1 MSLIITFQMY
11 IYELENQM
19 KHDGNDVDIQHQLNK
34 LVATSKLTVRFLRL
48 H

>member
-1 MSLIITFQMY
+1 MITLQMY

-19 KHDGNDVDIQHQLNK
+19 KHDGNDVTLDIQHQLNE